1 MVISTHKI
9 TSRIYI
15 VYLILCHTDCLIQT
29 TKIVSNMSDKKSFSF
44 FRLFANL
51 LIAASAFSLAYTV
64 WAIYDN
70 IRSQALQSQVKTPV
84 DTMQQSDK

>member
-1 MVISTHKI
+1 MPKE
-9 TSRIYI
+9 
-15 VYLILCHTDCLIQT
+15 
-29 TKIVSNMSDKKSFSF
+29 KSFSF

-70 IRSQALQSQVKTPV
+70 IRSQAQPVSLETQSVPTHSVESTKR
-84 DTMQQSDK
+84 